1 MKAEL
6 LERVKEQQTKEKQE
20 QEKKEKQID
29 TEEKIKAE
37 TEKTE
42 RIWDEI
48 ENCLEEMETEL
59 EEIPFDE
66 FTFLKN
72 DILQDREKEQSF
84 SSHHQLLNDYTKKVE
99 PVSYTHLDVTHQP
112 QKA

>member
-6 LERVKEQQTKEKQE
+6 LERVKEQQTKENRNRKR
-20 QEKKEKQID
+20 KKTDRYRRKD
-29 TEEKIKAE
+29 KSRNR
-37 TEKTE
+37 KTE

-72 DILQDREKEQSF
+72 DILQDREKNRVFLHITSF
-84 SSHHQLLNDYTKKVE
+84 
-99 PVSYTHLDVTHQP
+99 
-112 QKA
+112 

>member
-37 TEKTE
+37 TEKQNVSGT
-42 RIWDEI
+42 RLKIVWKRWKQ
-48 ENCLEEMETEL
+48 NWKKFRLMSLHFEE
-59 EEIPFDE
+59 
-66 FTFLKN
+66 
-72 DILQDREKEQSF
+72 
-84 SSHHQLLNDYTKKVE
+84 
-99 PVSYTHLDVTHQP
+99 
-112 QKA
+112 